1 MGPNTSIYSKIQNT
15 PPFFFFFFLKVS
27 LWVQEYAGVSSP
39 DEDSPMRLVWGKE
52 RLEEELLG
60 LRFTISPNSFF
71 QAKRAWGIYIIIYVG
86 ACCVPVQR
94 SQASIPGNRGV
105 VWW

>member
-1 MGPNTSIYSKIQNT
+1 
-15 PPFFFFFFLKVS
+15 S

-39 DEDSPMRLVWGKE
+39 DETSPMRLVWGKE

-71 QAKRAWGIYIIIYVG
+71 QARARAHEGG
-86 ACCVPVQR
+86 R
-94 SQASIPGNRGV
+94 
-105 VWW
+105 